1 MKPDVF
7 LILRQFRRNLTSYDD
22 DDDDDDDTFKIF
34 SHLKIVANAVIYYSK
49 DWRNRGKLM

>member
-7 LILRQFRRNLTSYDD
+7 LILRQFRRNLTSY
-22 DDDDDDDTFKIF
+22 DDDDDTFKIF